1 MIDFEA
7 TLRHAVASIDG
18 MFATPAGLIAL
29 GSAALSAALVI
40 AGTFVKTMIPLRWLA
55 VGSNV
60 GFLIYGLMFPSLPMA
75 VLHAVLLP
83 INLWRAVEMVQLT
96 RRVRRAAEA
105 RDTSGLWLRPY
116 MKQRKLDAGELL
128 FKKGDEAD
136 HLYMLASG
144 RIELVEIGVTLVPG
158 RIFGEIA
165 FFAPDRKRTMSA
177 RAAEPCVLL
186 SIDGTTVRQL
196 YYQNPEFGFE
206 LIGLVA
212 LRLSSD
218 VRRLEVA
225 AAAHQDAATA
235 LRSINLHDDP
245 GPRGAKA

>member
-18 MFATPAGLIAL
+18 MFATPAGLVAL
-29 GSAALSAALVI
+29 GSAAVSAALVI
-40 AGTFVKTMIPLRWLA
+40 AGTFVKTM
-55 VGSNV
+55 
-60 GFLIYGLMFPSLPMA
+60 MFPSLPMA

-96 RRVRRAAEA
+96 RRVKSAAEA

-116 MKQRKLDAGELL
+116 MKQRKLAAGELL

-186 SIDGTTVRQL
+186 SIDGATVRQL
-196 YYQNPEFGFE
+196 YYQNPEFGFQ

-218 VRRLEVA
+218 VRRLEIA
-225 AAAHQDAATA
+225 AAQKEDAGTA
-235 LRSINLHDDP
+235 LRAINIHDTPADEP
-245 GPRGAKA
+245 AKP